1 MTRRRPFSAP
11 PPPPAPPRWPLL
23 AALALVVPAC
33 GDDGGSDPAQS
44 VTDAATDPGP
54 EPDAGDTPEPDAG
67 PTPESDAGPEPE
79 PDAGPEPEPGPFK
92 VRGTLEQVYIWQAP
106 VETPIDLVG
115 PDGEVV
121 ATAPTD
127 AQGSLVFRAVPPGE
141 GYTVRVAA
149 DTAIAVTDVHVRSL
163 EDLGPDPALYTSQ
176 TLQPGYGYLTTRD
189 GTQLS
194 IFVTLP
200 GPPEE
205 GPYPTVVTY
214 SGYSPSRPGEL
225 VSPMAEP
232 FCNTFPILCDAP
244 SDPNTLIAG
253 VLGYAT
259 VGVNMRGTGCSGG
272 AYDYFE
278 PLQLLDGYD
287 VVETVAAQPWVLHNK
302 VGLVGLSYPGI
313 SQLFVARTQPPS
325 LAAITPMSVI
335 ADSATS
341 TLVPGG
347 IYNSG
352 FALAW
357 IDNVLD
363 RAQPY
368 GHQWIRDLVD
378 AGDTVCEEHQLL
390 HSQNLDVVAKALA
403 NPYYSDEVAKPVDPS
418 SFVGDIDVPVYL
430 SGQWQDEQT
439 GPHFA
444 TMLNKFTGS
453 PLTRFFTTN
462 GVHVDGLAPQFL
474 MDWFI
479 FLELYVAQRV
489 PAFDSTAA
497 SLVPAFFTSIFGAF
511 TPLPENRFAD
521 APDYETALAAY
532 EAEPTL
538 RVVFETGTAPDLE
551 PGAPAGAF
559 TVGFDAWPPP
569 ETVARRWYLQH
580 DGTLGDAPPA
590 VDPEAGPD
598 AESSHAFH
606 HEPAAGDRTTLPSG
620 SVEALQPPY
629 VFPPLTDENAVAWI
643 GAPLEENLVMV
654 GSGSADLWLKTAE
667 TDADLEVNLTE
678 VRPDGQE
685 VLVQSGWLRASH
697 RVLRADA
704 TELRPVKSHY
714 LEDIEPLT
722 PDEWTLVRVEI
733 MPFAHVFR
741 AGSRVRLSVDTPGDS
756 RAAWRFILLEHDASV
771 THAIGHDAVR
781 PSSVVLPVIPGIEVP
796 TPLPACN
803 ALRGQPCRA
812 YVPLAMEP
820 PLPAPPPSEPPPVQ

>member
-1 MTRRRPFSAP
+1 MPRPPLSP
-11 PPPPAPPRWPLL
+11 TLLTPALL
-23 AALALVVPAC
+23 AAGLALLTPAC
-33 GDDGGSDPAQS
+33 GDDGGGSAAESP
-44 VTDAATDPGP
+44 VDAVVPP
-54 EPDAGDTPEPDAG
+54 EPDAAPDPEQDAAVD
-67 PTPESDAGPEPE
+67 PETDAAPEPE
-79 PDAGPEPEPGPFK
+79 PDAGPEPEPGPFR

-106 VETPIDLVG
+106 PDTPIELVG
-115 PDGEVV
+115 PEGEV
-121 ATAPTD
+121 AANAPTD
-127 AQGSLVFRAVPPGE
+127 DQGSLVFRAVPPGE

-149 DTAIAVTDVHVRSL
+149 DPAVAVTDVRVRSL
-163 EDLGPDPALYTSQ
+163 EDLGPDPELYASQ
-176 TLQPGYGYLTTRD
+176 VLQPGYGYLTTRD
-189 GTQLS
+189 GTKLS

-200 GPPEE
+200 GPPED

-214 SGYSPSRPGEL
+214 SGYSPSQPGQL

-287 VVETVAAQPWVLHNK
+287 AVETVAAQPWVLHGK

-418 SFVGDIDVPVYL
+418 SFVGDITVPVYL

-444 TMLNKFTGS
+444 TMLDKFTGS
-453 PLTRFFTTN
+453 PRTRFHTTN
-462 GVHVDGLAPQFL
+462 GVHIDGLAPQFL

-489 PAFDSTAA
+489 PNFDSTAQ

-511 TPLPENRFAD
+511 TPLPANRFAD

-538 RVVFETGTAPDLE
+538 RVIFETGTAADLE
-551 PGAPAGAF
+551 PGSPAGAF

-569 ETVARRWYLQH
+569 ETVARRWYLQA

-590 VDPEAGPD
+590 DE
-598 AESSHAFH
+598 AESSHTFR
-606 HEPAAGDRTTLPSG
+606 HEPEAGDRTTLPNG
-620 SVEALQPPY
+620 GVYDLQPPFVY
-629 VFPPLTDENAVAWI
+629 PPLTDDLAVAWI
-643 GAPLEENLVMV
+643 GAPLAEDTVMV
-654 GSGSADLWLKTAE
+654 GSGSVDLWLKTSE

-697 RVLRADA
+697 RALRADA

-741 AGSRVRLSVDTPGDS
+741 TGSRVRISVDTPGDS
-756 RAAWRFILLEHDASV
+756 RTEWRFILLEQDASV
-771 THAIGHDAVR
+771 THAIGHDALR
-781 PSSVVLPVIPGIEVP
+781 PSSLVLPIIPGIEVP
-796 TPLPACN
+796 VPLPACTS
-803 ALRGQPCRA
+803 LRGQPCRP
-812 YVPLAMEP
+812 YQPLAMEP
-820 PLPAPPPSEPPPVQ
+820 PLPEAPPVGR